1 MPRSA
6 SRMTWQIAKLFSPP
20 EPAGW
25 QEMMKRGNM
34 VPTQRPEPWPYRSHD
49 FIPGMDPV
57 IYTYRDPIEAFLSLY
72 SRVMQDPEL
81 CNEDTESRY
90 LRCITEI
97 LPHQQILKKLVN
109 QHKRGRSLLLMRY
122 EEYFGNDEKRVRD
135 IGKFLKVD
143 VSQERIFQIIDDVS
157 LDRNI
162 TRSRAG
168 PALSPLNSFSK
179 WEDLESGMQAD
190 HINEKTRGRVGE
202 YQRHFP
208 GEMDLILKADNTEVF
223 GRLRLFAQELGYNY

>member
-1 MPRSA
+1 
-6 SRMTWQIAKLFSPP
+6 
-20 EPAGW
+20 
-25 QEMMKRGNM
+25 
-34 VPTQRPEPWPYRSHD
+34 
-49 FIPGMDPV
+49 
-57 IYTYRDPIEAFLSLY
+57 
-72 SRVMQDPEL
+72 
-81 CNEDTESRY
+81 
-90 LRCITEI
+90 
-97 LPHQQILKKLVN
+97 
-109 QHKRGRSLLLMRY
+109 MRY

-223 GRLRLFAQELGYNY
+223 GRLRL

>member
-1 MPRSA
+1 
-6 SRMTWQIAKLFSPP
+6 
-20 EPAGW
+20 
-25 QEMMKRGNM
+25 MMKRGNM

-109 QHKRGRSLLLMRY
+109 QHKSGRSLLLMRY